1 MMTTTPQDTPRGG
14 EPERSG
20 RARQVREFRR
30 AQPVREART
39 HLSMAGLRARG
50 WTAALVRRLLGEPDL
65 LRPHPLFRTARQ
77 IRLYRVERV
86 EAAERGD
93 EFRAVAAAAAR
104 RSAEARTTA
113 LRRRR
118 ARRRPGT
125 GGVGKDDVRRRGSP
139 GRIRVRERPDAWMI
153 D

>member
-1 MMTTTPQDTPRGG
+1 MMTTTPQDTPRDGG
-14 EPERSG
+14 PERSG

-104 RSAEARTTA
+104 RSAEARTTRSA
-113 LRRRR
+113 GGGRVVAPARGASARTTCADVAAR
-118 ARRRPGT
+118 AEFGCGSGPMPG
-125 GGVGKDDVRRRGSP
+125 
-139 GRIRVRERPDAWMI
+139 
-153 D
+153 

>member
-1 MMTTTPQDTPRGG
+1 MMTTTPQDAPRDG
-14 EPERSG
+14 EPEHAG
-20 RARQVREFRR
+20 RARQVREARR
-30 AQPVREART
+30 PQPGRQART

-104 RSAEARTTA
+104 RTAEARTTA

-118 ARRRPGT
+118 TRRRPGT
-125 GGVGKDDVRRRGSP
+125 AGLGKDDARRRRGP
-139 GRIRVRERPDAWMI
+139 RRIRVRARLDAWMI